1 MIYTRVRRGVRVCAC
16 AREALK
22 KRAGAIFI
30 VEGARPIAF
39 DVWHF
44 SREIS
49 LGVTLTAALSSES
62 ECVYLYVSRF
72 SQSAASCWC
81 MYIYIACVC
90 EKFRCVRHLHS
101 RFPCRPHLTGEL
113 ITVFAC
119 ECRRRRSGNI
129 IGFVILLFIATF
141 LFYGFFLE
149 GYWYTCCVTVYGSFR
164 WFVRE
169 FSWWENKLSGRVLL
183 KLLKIR
189 GSGYE
194 NVSNF
199 RR

>member
-81 MYIYIACVC
+81 MYIYIYIACVC

-129 IGFVILLFIATF
+129 IGFVILLFSDLSLLRIF
-141 LFYGFFLE
+141 SRRLL
-149 GYWYTCCVTVYGSFR
+149 VYVLR
-164 WFVRE
+164 YRLRFV
-169 FSWWENKLSGRVLL
+169 SLICSRVQL
-183 KLLKIR
+183 I
-189 GSGYE
+189 
-194 NVSNF
+194 
-199 RR
+199 